1 MKFRIKVRAA
11 KRLAAYA
18 KPEAISLIE
27 RVETVMKHH
36 SIKRQARNYPNPREY
51 RKMAPEELLAQVQ
64 KDLEQL
70 GFKFKRLPVHTMN
83 TKAVESE
90 GSYKSVDY
98 ILDLV
103 FRYDQ
108 LEVDLYY

>member
-1 MKFRIKVRAA
+1 MKKIKVQAA

-18 KPEAISLIE
+18 SPDASVLID
-27 RVETVMKHH
+27 RVDNVMNNHK
-36 SIKRQARNYPNPREY
+36 IKRLMRSYPNPREY
-51 RKMAPEELLAQVQ
+51 RKEAPEDLLNRVK

-70 GFKFKRLPVHTMN
+70 GFKFKRLPVHTMD
-83 TKAVESE
+83 TKAVEAE
-90 GSYKSVDY
+90 GSYQSVDY